1 MQKATIK
8 ELNWFIRT
16 MKRRILKLL
25 SYTKNKGTIAG
36 GSVKRKAVIM
46 PQPR

>member
-8 ELNWFIRT
+8 EISWFIRT
-16 MKRRILKLL
+16 TKRRILKLL

-36 GSVKRKAVIM
+36 GSVKREAVIM